1 MIVLDASVL
10 ANVVGDDGQVGEA
23 ARRALMAAAFASV
36 PDLADVETVSVLR
49 KRWLSG
55 TLPARR
61 FRYAIED
68 LAALPIQRY
77 PTGPLMMRAY
87 ELRSNV
93 IASDATYVAL
103 AEALECTLL
112 TADTRLAGA
121 PGISCHVEVFT
132 E

>member
-1 MIVLDASVL
+1 M
-10 ANVVGDDGQVGEA
+10 
-23 ARRALMAAAFASV
+23 
-36 PDLADVETVSVLR
+36 ETVSVLR

-61 FRYAIED
+61 FRHAIED

-93 IASDATYVAL
+93 TAYDATYVAL
-103 AEALECTLL
+103 AEALGCTLL

-121 PGISCHVEVFT
+121 PGINCHVEIFT
-132 E
+132 V